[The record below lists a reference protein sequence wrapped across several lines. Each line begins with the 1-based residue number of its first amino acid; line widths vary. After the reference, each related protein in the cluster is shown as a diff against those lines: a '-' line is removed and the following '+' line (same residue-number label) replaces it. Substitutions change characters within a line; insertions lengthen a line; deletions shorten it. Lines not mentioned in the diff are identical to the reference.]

1 MLKKGLFFFLM
12 TLLVLGL
19 AAPALAVS
27 TMTGE
32 VNFYNFSINID
43 LHYNGEEHVI
53 PLTLEYRSKLYGEAY
68 YSPYEKYTYDTGYQA
83 APTSIVFTESA
94 SWITSMS
101 TYNNTIP
108 GQMSASF
115 SGVAPYRS
123 DYYAGGLHQNA
134 FFIFHSQYTVPD
146 GGYVYVDSNLRT
158 NYSYS
163 FSIQNA
169 ASGNYFTS
177 AGFGIAWSI
186 YANDEGGY
194 SPWFLQPIQ
203 ALQSGSLSPGESLVL
218 AETALFTDYPG
229 LAELGPGTYEFW
241 VPISVGYSGY
251 TATSSVP
258 LPSTVLLLGSGL
270 LGLAGLRR
278 LKKG

>member
-12 TLLVLGL
+12 TLLVFGL

-43 LHYNGEEHVI
+43 LYYGGEKHVI
-53 PLTLEYRSKLYGEAY
+53 NLPLEYRSKLYGEAY
-68 YSPYEKYTYDTGYQA
+68 YRPYEKFAYDTSYQTT
-83 APTSIVFTESA
+83 PTSIVFAESA

-101 TYNNTIP
+101 TYNNTTP
-108 GQMSASF
+108 GQMSAQF
-115 SGVAPYRS
+115 SGIAGYP
-123 DYYAGGLHQNA
+123 DPYYAGGLHQNA
-134 FFIFHSQYTVPD
+134 FFIFHSQFTVPD
-146 GGYVYVDSNLRT
+146 GGSAYVESNLRT

-186 YANDEGGY
+186 YANDENGY
-194 SPWFLQPIQ
+194 SSWSLQPIKT
-203 ALQSGSLSPGESLVL
+203 LTSGSLSPGESLVL

-229 LAELGPGTYEFW
+229 LAQLGPGTYEFW

-251 TATSSVP
+251 TATSPVP
-258 LPSTVLLLGSGL
+258 LPSTVLLLSSGL
-270 LGLAGLRR
+270 LGLVGWRR
-278 LKKG
+278 FRKS